1 MREPSIHITRETLL
15 KLIIKYIGKDLGE
28 NDPGLFEYGG
38 LRLDKRVDKIMKE
51 ARNYS
56 LDSRSILLNTRKT
69 REKVNKVTKSQI
81 GDANL
86 LADIIYSVRIKLKHV
101 GVTKIK
107 QTDIQ
112 WSQIKELVPVINDFC
127 SKFNLKPREGYI
139 TFVETGF
146 LLMGKNKRVNYS
158 YCAKWMRDKANIII
172 DQYESDIII
181 NNDKYKEE
189 TQQLHDTYCRK
200 VLDMT
205 GIYNNYLKNNADY
218 VHFYYA
224 RELADKLG
232 VDYDTFIEAQFDA
245 LSFCNGIPRLEDLGN
260 EKAQQRLTQYLSKN
274 GYTIEEVEEE
284 EPDTSIWESFKR

>member
-1 MREPSIHITRETLL
+1 MREPSIHITKEVLL
-15 KLIIKYIGKDLGE
+15 KLIVKYIGKDLGE
-28 NDPGLFEYGG
+28 SNPGLFEYGG

-69 REKVNKVTKSQI
+69 REKVSKVTKSQI

-112 WSQIKELVPVINDFC
+112 WAQVKELVPVINDFC
-127 SKFNLKPREGYI
+127 LNFNLKPREGYI
-139 TFVETGF
+139 IFVEIGL
-146 LLMGKNKRVNYS
+146 LLMSKNKRVNYS

-172 DQYESDIII
+172 DQYESDLIIK
-181 NNDKYKEE
+181 NDKYKEE

-205 GIYNNYLKNNADY
+205 GIYNNYLKDNSEY
-218 VHFYYA
+218 IHFYHA

-260 EKAQQRLTQYLSKN
+260 DKAQQRLTQYLSKN

-284 EPDTSIWESFKR
+284 QPDTSIWESFKH